1 MKAPDAMAA
10 RWRDIAS
17 AVDAA
22 LDLAPG
28 AERAAFVE
36 ACCAGDPT
44 LRVEVERW
52 LRGAEIAGEGFLDQD
67 AATDAA
73 PLLAWIARQALPAG
87 TQFGAYELLD
97 TLGRGGMATVYLAR
111 DHKHHR
117 RVAVKVLHAEISAA
131 VGREWFL
138 REIDTAARLHHP
150 HILPLHDSGASG
162 DRLYYVMPY
171 VEGESL
177 RERLR
182 REGTLPL
189 ASALSVLREVAG
201 ALDYAHRQG
210 VVHRDIKP
218 ENILLQD
225 GQAIVA
231 DFGIARAIGTAAT
244 DTGVP
249 NTNPPIGTPAYM
261 SPEQAVASG
270 QPDGRTDIYAL
281 GCVVYEM
288 LAGAPPFP
296 GSSTQVVLKRHEL
309 DPVPPLRQARPD
321 LSLQIEEAIGR
332 ALRKSPADRYSTAG
346 AFAAAVGATGE
357 ATSQPVRK
365 RRWLRTRVVGAATGI
380 AVLIGGATY
389 VLRPAPGAPAPDPGL
404 VAILPFRI
412 VGAGPELAWLS
423 EGLVDL
429 LSVKLSGEGGMR
441 AVATASVLSAW
452 RGAGQASDPR
462 PDAMLRLA
470 RSLGAG
476 HMLEGSV
483 VGTARRVTL
492 SAWLVPVQRSADRTY
507 ASVEGPVDSLSA
519 LVDLLAGR
527 ILGMGAGTEAGRL
540 ASLTTTSMPAIRAY
554 LAGRAAFREGRL
566 NDAFDQFN
574 DAMDQDSTFALA
586 ALELVHTS
594 IWTGPVSE
602 TAERG
607 RRLALAGRHQLGRA
621 DQALLDIWTRP
632 FSNLPEFFRAWS
644 AAASAYPDR
653 AEIWYQLGDAYYHH
667 GGRAGLADP
676 LGLAAEAF
684 QRGWRVDSVSGRQ
697 LRKGGRS
704 EVLAEPISHLVEMA
718 QQDGDANAVHRL
730 VAIGLASDS
739 ASPRGYYLR
748 WHAALSAG
756 DSALRAFW
764 ADSLQLPTVT
774 LAHIYRFSASSGVG
788 MDDYVRSGEL
798 MFAQWEADEPAV
810 ATFHHSVMLHNGGRP
825 RAAEELLG
833 GLLDAPDV
841 SIGLPIREALYW
853 SGSMPAAQEAA
864 RRLPRIIASGADS
877 GLALQQKVQSL
888 CALATWRAAIGDYA
902 YAELAIRQ
910 LVGTPVLGLPPD
922 DSLAVSNY
930 RTLCAALLAATR
942 SSALDLP
949 DAPIALDR
957 ADRAAL
963 TFSVGESMA
972 ANLVVARVAEEQ
984 GDLPRALR
992 AVRRR
997 ASGYTLLPHW
1007 YLSSFLREEGRL
1019 AALTGDTAGAI
1030 RAYGHYLAL
1039 RPDPEPELRP
1049 EVERV
1054 RAALADLR
1062 APGPD

>member
-1 MKAPDAMAA
+1 MNAPDAMAA
-10 RWRDIAS
+10 RWRDITS
-17 AVDAA
+17 VVDAA

-28 AERAAFVE
+28 AQRAEFVE
-36 ACCAGDPT
+36 ARCASDPT

-52 LRGAEIAGEGFLDQD
+52 LRGAEIAGAGFLDRD

-87 TQFGAYELLD
+87 TRFGAYELLD
-97 TLGRGGMATVYLAR
+97 TLGRGGMATVYLAQ

-117 RVAVKVLHAEISAA
+117 RVAVKVLHFEISAA

-150 HILPLHDSGASG
+150 HILPLHDSGASDG
-162 DRLYYVMPY
+162 RLYYVMPY

-182 REGTLPL
+182 REGTLPI

-249 NTNPPIGTPAYM
+249 NTIPAVGTPAYM
-261 SPEQAVASG
+261 SPEQAAGSG
-270 QPDGRTDIYAL
+270 EPDGRSDIYAL

-288 LAGAPPFP
+288 LAGTTPLP
-296 GSSTQVVLKRHEL
+296 GSSMEAVLKRHEL

-321 LSLQIEEAIGR
+321 VSLQIDEAIGK
-332 ALRKSPADRYSTAG
+332 ALRKSPADRFSTAG
-346 AFAAAVGATGE
+346 EFAAAVGATGE
-357 ATSQPVRK
+357 ATPQAPGKHRS
-365 RRWLRTRVVGAATGI
+365 LRTKIAAATTGI
-380 AVLIGGATY
+380 AILVGGAAY

-404 VAILPFRI
+404 VAVLPFRI

-429 LSVKLSGEGGMR
+429 LSVKLGGEGGMR

-452 RGAGQASDPR
+452 QGTAHASDR
-462 PDAMLRLA
+462 GPDAMLRLA

-476 HMLEGSV
+476 HMLEGTV
-483 VGTARRVTL
+483 LGTARRVTL
-492 SAWLVPVQRSADRTY
+492 SASLVPVQSGASGTQ

-527 ILGMGAGTEAGRL
+527 ILGIGAGTEAGRL

-554 LAGRAAFREGRL
+554 LSGRGAFREGRL
-566 NDAFDQFN
+566 HEAFDRFH
-574 DAMDQDSTFALA
+574 DAMDLDSTFALA

-602 TAERG
+602 TVDRG
-607 RRLALAGRHQLGRA
+607 KRLALAGRHQLGRA
-621 DQALLDIWTRP
+621 DQALLDIWARP
-632 FSNLPEFFRAWS
+632 LRNLPEFFRAWN
-644 AAASAYPDR
+644 AASSAYPDR

-667 GGRAGLADP
+667 GSRAGLADP

-684 QRGWRVDSVSGRQ
+684 RRGWRVDSVSGGQFREA
-697 LRKGGRS
+697 GRS
-704 EVLAEPISHLVEMA
+704 EFLAEPINHLVEMA
-718 QQDGDANAVHRL
+718 QQDGDANAVRRL
-730 VAIGLASDS
+730 VAVGLASDS

-756 DSALRAFW
+756 GSALRDFW
-764 ADSLQLPTVT
+764 ADSLRLPTLT

-798 MFAQWEADEPAV
+798 MFAQWEASEPAV
-810 ATFHHSVMLHNGGRP
+810 AAFHHSVMLHNGGRP
-825 RAAEELLG
+825 RAAEQLLG

-853 SGSMPAAQEAA
+853 SGSMTAAQEAA

-877 GLALQQKVQSL
+877 GLALQRKVQSL
-888 CALATWRAAIGDYA
+888 CALATWRAALGDYA
-902 YAELAIRQ
+902 YADLAIRQ
-910 LVGTPVLGLPPD
+910 LVGIAVVGLPPD

-930 RTLCAALLAATR
+930 RTLCVALLAATR
-942 SSALDLP
+942 SSALNLP
-949 DAPIALDR
+949 DAPAALDR

-963 TFSVGESMA
+963 TFNVGESMG

-1019 AALTGDTAGAI
+1019 AALTGDTAGAV
-1030 RAYGHYLAL
+1030 RAYRHYLAL

-1054 RAALADLR
+1054 RTALAGLVASR
-1062 APGPD
+1062 PD

>member
-10 RWRDIAS
+10 RWREITS
-17 AVDAA
+17 VVDAA

-28 AERAAFVE
+28 AQRAALVE
-36 ACCAGDPT
+36 ARCASDPT

-52 LRGAEIAGEGFLDQD
+52 LRGAESAGEGFLDQD

-87 TQFGAYELLD
+87 TRFGAYELLN
-97 TLGRGGMATVYLAR
+97 TLGRGGMATVYLAQ

-117 RVAVKVLHAEISAA
+117 RVAVKVLHAEIAAA
-131 VGREWFL
+131 VGRESFL
-138 REIDTAARLHHP
+138 REIDIAAGLHHP
-150 HILPLHDSGASG
+150 HILPLHDSGVS
-162 DRLYYVMPY
+162 DDLLYYVMPY

-182 REGTLPL
+182 REGTLAV

-231 DFGIARAIGTAAT
+231 DFGIARAIGAGAI
-244 DTGVP
+244 DTP
-249 NTNPPIGTPAYM
+249 NSIPAIGTPAYM
-261 SPEQAVASG
+261 SPEQAARRG

-288 LAGAPPFP
+288 LAGTPPFSGP
-296 GSSTQVVLKRHEL
+296 VEAVLKQHES
-309 DPVPPLRQARPD
+309 DPVPSLRSARQGIPVH
-321 LSLQIEEAIGR
+321 IEEAVAR
-332 ALRKSPADRYSTAG
+332 ALRKSPGERFSTA
-346 AFAAAVGATGE
+346 AEFVAAVDEPGE
-357 ATSQPVRK
+357 ATTRPARK
-365 RRWLRTRVVGAATGI
+365 RRWLRMGI
-380 AVLIGGATY
+380 AAAVTAIAILIGGAAY
-389 VLRPAPGAPAPDPGL
+389 LLRPARHAPPPDPGL

-412 VGAGPELAWLS
+412 VGAGPELGWLS

-429 LSVKLSGEGGMR
+429 LSVKLGGEGGLR

-452 RGAGQASDPR
+452 RGAGHASDR
-462 PDAMLRLA
+462 GPDAMLRLA

-483 VGTARRVTL
+483 VGSARRVTL
-492 SAWLVPVQRSADRTY
+492 SASLVPVQGSADRTHVT
-507 ASVEGPVDSLSA
+507 VEGPVDSLSA

-527 ILGMGAGTEAGRL
+527 ILGMSAGTEAGRL

-554 LAGRAAFREGRL
+554 LAGRGAFREGRL
-566 NDAFDQFN
+566 HDAFDRFN
-574 DAMDQDSTFALA
+574 DAMDLDSTFALA

-602 TAERG
+602 TVERG
-607 RRLALAGRHQLGRA
+607 RRLALAGRHELGRA
-621 DQALLDIWTRP
+621 DQTLLDLWTRP
-632 FSNLPEFFRAWS
+632 LSNLPEYFRAWS

-667 GGRAGLADP
+667 GGRAGLTDP

-684 QRGWRVDSVSGRQ
+684 RRGWRVDSVSGGQ
-697 LRKGGRS
+697 LRDAGRS
-704 EVLAEPISHLVEMA
+704 EVLAEPIGHLVEMA
-718 QQDGDANAVHRL
+718 QQDGDANAVRRL
-730 VAIGLASDS
+730 VAVGLASDS

-756 DSALRAFW
+756 GSALRDFW
-764 ADSLQLPTVT
+764 ADSLRLPTLT

-788 MDDYVRSGEL
+788 MDDHVRSGEL
-798 MFAQWEADEPAV
+798 MFAQWEAAEPEV

-825 RAAEELLG
+825 RAAEQLLG
-833 GLLDAPDV
+833 SLLDAPDV

-853 SGSMPAAQEAA
+853 SGSMTAAQEAA

-877 GLALQQKVQSL
+877 GLALQRKVQSL
-888 CALATWRAAIGDYA
+888 CALATWRAALGDYA
-902 YAELAIRQ
+902 YADRAIRQ
-910 LVGTPVLGLPPD
+910 LVGTAVVGLPPD

-930 RTLCAALLAATR
+930 RTLCVALLGATR
-942 SSALDLP
+942 SSALNLP
-949 DAPIALDR
+949 DAPAALDR

-963 TFSVGESMA
+963 TFNVGESMG

-1007 YLSSFLREEGRL
+1007 YLSTFLREEGRL
-1019 AALTGDTAGAI
+1019 AALTGDTAGAV
-1030 RAYGHYLAL
+1030 RAYGHFLAL

-1054 RAALADLR
+1054 RAALAALR